1 MSAAWLTAALVTG
14 LVGLTEG
21 TAPEA
26 SEVKPGW
33 IAFAIVVALC
43 VVTTLLWL
51 NMRKQLGRIRFD
63 EKDTPRRGSGAPP
76 AE

>member
-1 MSAAWLTAALVTG
+1 MSVAWLAAAVTG
-14 LVGLTEG
+14 LVRVTEG

-33 IAFAIVVALC
+33 VAFAIVVTLC

-51 NMRKQLGRIRFD
+51 NMRKQIGKIRFD
-63 EKDTPRRGSGAPP
+63 EKDTPRRGSSGPP